1 MRYQI
6 ALISIAA
13 ALSTIVANAAEPTKS
28 DFSGEWELDVEKS
41 EGLPPGMKQTMVVK
55 QSGDHLDVEMK
66 VSGPQGDRTVSDRY
80 TLNGEETEFTPAIV
94 GGGTPK
100 KGKRVTKRATDGAGL
115 DMTEEATVEN
125 DQGGTDTLK
134 GKRTWRL
141 SQDGKVL
148 TIEMEIEGGPG
159 PMKSKRV
166 FVKK

>member
-13 ALSTIVANAAEPTKS
+13 ALSTIVVSAAEPTKS

-100 KGKRVTKRATDGAGL
+100 KGKR
-115 DMTEEATVEN
+115 
-125 DQGGTDTLK
+125 
-134 GKRTWRL
+134 TWRL